1 MLFKMNSSMR
11 FFGKRVVALNKFE
24 LRESI
29 IQLTKDLK
37 DSIKIRLTNED
48 PNLSGEEIHELTE
61 NTFNMHYQDVKYY
74 EFLNRRTG
82 MKLLYEEEKKEG
94 EYEDATLYFKVRPDA
109 LSKLK
114 RHSFDDEK
122 YTDNGYLPNGEGPID
137 HLFQLTV
144 WKKGM
149 LYKALTGLGLS
160 YPEYLLPYINLLHKR
175 VQLGYFSSDR
185 DEPLVDHYFGKQ
197 KRHPRSRKL
206 RHSRSRKLRHSRS
219 RK

>member
-1 MLFKMNSSMR
+1 MR
-11 FFGKRVVALNKFE
+11 FFGKRVALNKYN
-24 LRESI
+24 LRSSI
-29 IQLTKDLK
+29 IQITKDLK
-37 DSIKIRLTNED
+37 DSIKIDLTNED
-48 PNLSGEEIHELTE
+48 PNLSGEEINELTE

-82 MKLLYEEEKKEG
+82 MKLLYEEEIKEG
-94 EYEDATLYFKVRPDA
+94 EYIDATLYFKVTPEA

-114 RHSFDDEK
+114 RHSFDDAK

-137 HLFQLTV
+137 HLFIITV

-149 LYKALTGLGLS
+149 LYKALTMTEEDFR

-175 VQLGYFSSDR
+175 VQLGFFSSDSE
-185 DEPLVDHYFGKQ
+185 DKPLMDHYFGKQ

-206 RHSRSRKLRHSRS
+206 RQSRSRKLRHSRS